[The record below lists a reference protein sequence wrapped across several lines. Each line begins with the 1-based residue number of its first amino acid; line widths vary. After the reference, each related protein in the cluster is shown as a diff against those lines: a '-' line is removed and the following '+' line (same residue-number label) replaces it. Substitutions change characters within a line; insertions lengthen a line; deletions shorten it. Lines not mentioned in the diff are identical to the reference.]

1 MKENTIK
8 KIIKYF
14 EENESVFNDCI
25 EELDSYNGYLTDDR
39 YYFMEEI
46 DELYNGTNPLEVL
59 ERAYYGYDAGTW
71 HTDSRGEKEYGAFNP
86 NRDYFKFNGYGNLV
100 STDYKDYSVHLD
112 KYVIEDMS
120 ENRRYIDSI
129 ESDAELSQLFDE
141 LEEAEAEE

>member
-1 MKENTIK
+1 MKENIIS
-8 KIIKYF
+8 KIIEYF
-14 EENESVFNDCI
+14 EENESIFNDCI

-39 YYFMEEI
+39 YYYMEDI
-46 DELYNGTNPLEVL
+46 DELYNGANPLEVL
-59 ERAYYGYDAGTW
+59 ERAYYGYDADTW

-141 LEEAEAEE
+141 LEETEAEE